1 MLEKYA
7 ILIIKGDVFMP
18 IPKYYEFFAP
28 VMECLK
34 DSKPH
39 LSKET
44 LDYCANYYKLS
55 TEERSEKLQSGQSI
69 LSNRVGWARTYLS
82 KAGLVEKISRGV
94 YSITD
99 EGKKAI
105 ANGCDKITYEYMTR
119 YPAFVEFAK
128 RTFNKKD
135 SHAPE
140 ESEMSNDKSPEEMLE
155 DAAAQLNADL
165 SEDLLGELM
174 KISPYDFEGIV
185 VKLLIKMGYGTLE
198 ENKEA
203 VTQKSGDEGID
214 GIVSADKFGFDSIYI
229 QAKQW
234 KPESVVGRPEIQK
247 FLGALAG
254 QGASKG
260 IFITT
265 AQYTKEAVAF
275 AAKQLH
281 SKIVLVDGKQ
291 LAKLMIEYDLG
302 VSTVATYKVK
312 RIDSDFFSEDV

>member
-1 MLEKYA
+1 
-7 ILIIKGDVFMP
+7 MP

-34 DSKPH
+34 DEEHHSA
-39 LSKET
+39 KET
-44 LDYCANYYKLS
+44 VEYCASYYKLS
-55 TEERSEKLQSGQSI
+55 TEEQNEKLQSGKTK

-82 KAGLVEKISRGV
+82 KAGLIEKINRGV
-94 YSITD
+94 YAITN

-105 ANGCDKITYEYMTR
+105 SDGCEKITYEYMTR
-119 YPAFVEFAK
+119 YPAFVEFVK
-128 RTFNKKD
+128 RTFNKKGNQTV
-135 SHAPE
+135 E
-140 ESEMSNDKSPEEMLE
+140 EAELSNDKSPEEMLE
-155 DAAAQLNADL
+155 DAVTQLNANL
-165 SEDLLGELM
+165 SEELLGELI
-174 KISPYDFEGIV
+174 KISPYDFEEIV
-185 VKLLIKMGYGTLE
+185 VKLLIKMGYGKPE

-203 VTQKSGDEGID
+203 VTPKSGDEGID

-265 AQYTKEAVAF
+265 AQFTKEAIAF
-275 AAKQLH
+275 ASKQLH
-281 SKIVLVDGKQ
+281 SKIVLVDGNQ

-302 VSTVATYKVK
+302 VSTIATYKVK
-312 RIDSDFFSEDV
+312 QIDSDFFSEDM

>member
-1 MLEKYA
+1 
-7 ILIIKGDVFMP
+7 MP
-18 IPKYYEFFAP
+18 IPKYFEFFAP

-34 DSKPH
+34 DGEQHS
-39 LSKET
+39 SKET
-44 LDYCANYYKLS
+44 LEYCAAYYKLS
-55 TEERSEKLQSGQSI
+55 AEECSEKLQSGQSI

-82 KAGLVEKISRGV
+82 KAALIQKVNRGV
-94 YSITD
+94 YVITP

-105 ANGCDKITYEYMTR
+105 AGGCDRITLEYLAEI
-119 YPAFVEFAK
+119 PAFDDFAK
-128 RTFNKKD
+128 KLSAKKD
-135 SHAPE
+135 KQVIESQDITVSH
-140 ESEMSNDKSPEEMLE
+140 DQSPGEMLE
-155 DAAAQLNADL
+155 DAAAQLNANL
-165 SEDLLGELM
+165 SDELLAEIM
-174 KISPYDFEGIV
+174 KMSPYDFEGLV
-185 VKLLIKMGYGTLE
+185 VKLLIKMGYGKPE

-265 AQYTKEAVAF
+265 TQFSKEAIAF

-281 SKIVLVDGKQ
+281 SKIVLVDGRQ

>member
-1 MLEKYA
+1 
-7 ILIIKGDVFMP
+7 MP
-18 IPKYYEFFAP
+18 IPKYFEFFAP

-34 DSKPH
+34 DGENHSA
-39 LSKET
+39 KET
-44 LDYCANYYKLS
+44 IQFCANYYNLS
-55 TEERSEKLQSGQSI
+55 IEEQNEKLESGQTI
-69 LSNRVGWARTYLS
+69 VSNRVGWARTYLS
-82 KAGLVEKISRGV
+82 KAGLIEKTDRGV
-94 YSITD
+94 YTITP
-99 EGKKAI
+99 EGKNAI
-105 ANGCDKITYEYMTR
+105 KDGCDKITYEYMTK
-119 YPAFVEFAK
+119 YPPFMEFAK
-128 RTFNKKD
+128 REFNKKNKQTNGD
-135 SHAPE
+135 AAPTVSH
-140 ESEMSNDKSPEEMLE
+140 DQSPEEMLE
-155 DAAAQLNADL
+155 DAAAQLNANLADELL
-165 SEDLLGELM
+165 SEIM

-214 GIVSADKFGFDSIYI
+214 GVVSADKFGFDSIYI

-234 KPESVVGRPEIQK
+234 KPEGVVGRPEIQK

-254 QGASKG
+254 KGASKG

-265 AQYTKEAVAF
+265 AQFTKEAIAF